1 MTCFVGYHGSTSRVE
16 KFSAQRRQ
24 RSEYGDGFYFTDDFA
39 TAEHY
44 GPVVGRYEICFCRP
58 LHAHQ
63 LTLGDILAERSGQ
76 ALPSR
81 LRDQGAWI
89 THTAQALGYDG
100 LVLTLASGQRY
111 FVAFSPSQVRLVK
124 EGPPPKIRTA
134 RAARGRIG
142 GWTSAF

>member
-100 LVLTLASGQRY
+100 LVLTLASVHSFPTRRSSESEERRVGKEC
-111 FVAFSPSQVRLVK
+111 SPTPQLSLWV
-124 EGPPPKIRTA
+124 
-134 RAARGRIG
+134 
-142 GWTSAF
+142 TSCP